1 MLCKERECVCV
12 AVYFFLLFPSV
23 LGHAGD
29 PFNGELADNGRYR
42 RFNLLA
48 QQMGTLDSLTNS
60 VLFCR

>member
-1 MLCKERECVCV
+1 MQRERECVCCCL
-12 AVYFFLLFPSV
+12 LLFAFSLM